1 MIKAKEDLIG
11 MTFGRLTVVEYA
23 EDYVEPNGTHRK
35 RCKCLCEC
43 GGEKT
48 AQVKDLKSGKTK
60 SCGCLS
66 VDLNKS
72 RRKFNN
78 LEGEKFGKLRVLSRV
93 EDYVNSKGHH
103 YFKWKCIC
111 DCGNE
116 VEVLERSLKSGNSKS
131 CGCLSAE
138 HRRRYNRYE
147 FCGNYVTMYTL
158 KNEPFDVDL
167 DDFWK
172 VKDYCWRKDGDGY
185 LKSQDNGKPIL
196 LHRLV
201 MNCPDDLDVDH
212 IEHDITDN
220 RKEKLRIVTPLQNSI
235 NRSIQ
240 SNNKSGVTGVYWSKQ
255 RNKWIAQ
262 ITVNKKAINLGGY
275 NSFDEAV
282 SVRKEAERKYFGDFS
297 YDASMKRGV

>member
-1 MIKAKEDLIG
+1 MVKAREDLIG
-11 MTFGRLTVVEYA
+11 MTFGRLTVIEYA

-48 AQVKDLKSGKTK
+48 TQVKDLKSGKTK

-66 VDLNKS
+66 ADLSKS
-72 RRKFNN
+72 RRKFSN
-78 LEGEKFGKLRVLSRV
+78 LEGEKFGKLRVLSRA
-93 EDYVNSKGHH
+93 EDYINSKGHH
-103 YFKWKCIC
+103 YSKWKCIC

-185 LKSQDNGKPIL
+185 LKSQDNGNPIL
-196 LHRLV
+196 LHRLI
-201 MNCPDDLDVDH
+201 MNCPDDMVVDH
-212 IEHDITDN
+212 INHDITDN
-220 RKEKLRIVTPLQNSI
+220 RKSNLRIATVRQNNM
-235 NRSIQ
+235 NRKLQ
-240 SNNKSGVTGVYWSKQ
+240 SNNTSGVVGVYKPNGSNRWVAQ
-255 RNKWIAQ
+255 IRIRNKGIH
-262 ITVNKKAINLGGY
+262 LG
-275 NSFDEAV
+275 SFASLDEAI
-282 SVRKEAERKYFGDFS
+282 SARKEAEQKYFGVFS

>member
-48 AQVKDLKSGKTK
+48 AQVKDLKSGKT
-60 SCGCLS
+60 
-66 VDLNKS
+66 
-72 RRKFNN
+72 
-78 LEGEKFGKLRVLSRV
+78 
-93 EDYVNSKGHH
+93 
-103 YFKWKCIC
+103 
-111 DCGNE
+111 
-116 VEVLERSLKSGNSKS
+116 KS